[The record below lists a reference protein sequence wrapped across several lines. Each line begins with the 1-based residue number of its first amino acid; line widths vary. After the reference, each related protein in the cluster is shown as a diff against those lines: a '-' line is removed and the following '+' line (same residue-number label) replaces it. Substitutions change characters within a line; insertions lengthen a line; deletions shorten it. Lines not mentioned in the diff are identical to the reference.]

1 MQLTN
6 LHRKQFL
13 IFYFI
18 CFAITYCW
26 LAYNDLLL
34 LQIKPVFF
42 LNKLDF
48 SRNLLMLSD
57 VQHAVLR
64 SHLLQIIFDAVY
76 ILSPLA
82 LLISGLAQHPTQYA
96 FAILNSFVNFIY
108 AMMITSVS
116 TLSIEGYVSW
126 ILLPLMFA
134 FKPGVSFF
142 YMLHTMRYFFLIIF
156 SSAALWKIRAGG
168 IFNIEQMSAI
178 LLKQHTS
185 YLLAAPNDWFS
196 RFLNFLIS
204 NTKISW
210 CLYLVAALA
219 ELFFV
224 IGFFTKKHDRLLLII
239 FILFLLFDLFIMRIN
254 YMSWFIFTGTL
265 WFSRYTLPQTGP
277 IDLKTQKSISTN
289 SLQ

>member
-1 MQLTN
+1 LQLTN

-18 CFAITYCW
+18 CFAGTYCW
-26 LAYNDLLL
+26 LAYHDLLL
-34 LQIKPVFF
+34 FQIKPVFF

-57 VQHAVLR
+57 IQHAIIG
-64 SHLLQIIFDAVY
+64 SHLLQMILDAVY

-82 LLISGLAQHPTQYA
+82 LLISGLAQHPAQFGIA
-96 FAILNSFVNFIY
+96 VFNSLINFIY

-134 FKPGVSFF
+134 FKSEGSFF
-142 YMLHTMRYFFLIIF
+142 YMLQTMRYFFLIIF

-185 YLLAAPNDWFS
+185 YLLDAPHDWFS
-196 RFLNFLIS
+196 RLLRYLIIHP
-204 NTKISW
+204 KISW
-210 CLYLVAALA
+210 SLYLVAALA
-219 ELFFV
+219 ELFFA
-224 IGFFTKKHDRLLLII
+224 IGFFTKKFDRLLLVI
-239 FILFLLFDLFIMRIN
+239 FILFLLFDFFLMRIN
-254 YMSWFIFTGTL
+254 YMSWFIFTATL
-265 WFSRYTLPQTGP
+265 WYAKYTLPQTGL
-277 IDLKTQKSISTN
+277 INLDSKKIISTN
-289 SLQ
+289 TL